1 MFNLKFINMKT
12 RKENPGNLKNKSFN
26 VLKKDD
32 LMQIKGGTESE
43 PQGGTDTVKDGD
55 FD

>member
-12 RKENPGNLKNKSFN
+12 RKENSENLENKSFK
-26 VLKKDD
+26 VLKNDE
-32 LMQIKGGTESE
+32 LMQIKGGTEDNYK
-43 PQGGTDTVKDGD
+43 GGTDIIKDGD